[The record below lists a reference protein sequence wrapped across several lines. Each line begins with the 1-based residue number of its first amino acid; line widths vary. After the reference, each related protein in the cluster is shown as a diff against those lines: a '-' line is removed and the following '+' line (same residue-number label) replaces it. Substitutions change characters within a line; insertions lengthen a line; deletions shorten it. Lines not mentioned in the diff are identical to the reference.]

1 MRTALLDC
9 LILVLILAL
18 FSILGCGSHGVS
30 IIGEQ
35 EQVEQNDNAAGSA
48 LPPSVPADS
57 SNVIP
62 DPAEVAP
69 VAVPAVIGM
78 SFEEASAALGNLGF
92 VVTSGQDYSERTA
105 AGGICDQKPTG
116 GSSAPQGSSVFIVVS
131 QGTAWVTCSSCRG
144 TGTVSEQYTCPECSG
159 TGLCDS

>member
-35 EQVEQNDNAAGSA
+35 EQVEQT
-48 LPPSVPADS
+48 PVEPVEQVEQVVP
-57 SNVIP
+57 
-62 DPAEVAP
+62 VA

-78 SFEEASAALGNLGF
+78 SFEEASAALSNLGF
-92 VVTSGQDYSERTA
+92 VVSSGQDYSERTA
-105 AGGICDQKPTG
+105 AGGICDQDPAG
-116 GSSAPQGSSVFIVVS
+116 GSSAAAGSPVFIVVS

-144 TGTVSEQYTCPECSG
+144 TGTVSEQYTCPECGGSG
-159 TGLCDS
+159 WCYS